1 MTFPTFVVLAP
12 AKARPPALGTHH
24 APTDPHGSTSGTGT
38 PDAAE
43 ASTADQSAGGPHPVT
58 RAGLRTKV
66 SVIATDP
73 ISADWASAWLQ
84 AHPETTLLP
93 PEQARDADVLLYL
106 TARTETQPMGLLRRY
121 SGDSTICD
129 LPKVLVS
136 PCISADALLE
146 AVGHGVVSYLE
157 YTETSLSE
165 VTEALIE
172 AKRGGSRLPGAL
184 TRALTDEVREQ
195 RRDSTV
201 IARRSGL
208 EPREIEVLRM
218 LAEGDDVRE
227 IAASLRYSES
237 TVKGI
242 IHDAVKRLGLRNRVE
257 AVAYGA
263 RIGAY

>member
-12 AKARPPALGTHH
+12 NKARPPALGTHR
-24 APTDPHGSTSGTGT
+24 APTAPHGSTSGTGM
-38 PDAAE
+38 PDVAE
-43 ASTADQSAGGPHPVT
+43 ASTADQSTGYPHSVT
-58 RAGLRTKV
+58 RAGLRTTV
-66 SVIATDP
+66 SVIATDR
-73 ISADWASAWLQ
+73 ISADWASAWLR
-84 AHPETTLLP
+84 AHPDITLLP
-93 PEQARDADVLLYL
+93 PERARDAGVLLYL
-106 TARTETQPMGLLRRY
+106 TARPEVQPMELLRRH
-121 SGDSTICD
+121 SGDSAICD

-136 PCISADALLE
+136 PCISGDALVE

-157 YTETSLSE
+157 YTSTSLSE

-172 AKRGGSRLPGAL
+172 ADRGGSRLPGAL
-184 TRALTDEVREQ
+184 IRALTDEVREQ
-195 RRDSTV
+195 RRDSTA
-201 IARRSGL
+201 IARKSGL

-227 IAASLRYSES
+227 IAARLRYSES

-242 IHDAVKRLGLRNRVE
+242 IHDVVKRLGLRNRVA